1 MNNPIKFKYNGKLY
15 NPKDPEK
22 KLKQLG
28 ITWNDVE
35 LIQNSTKQ
43 QEQIEYADPN
53 RLFYFINR
61 KTGYSYSSIYPTFD
75 REDYEPITYDELKRL
90 WKKD

>member
-1 MNNPIKFKYNGKLY
+1 MIIFKYNDRTYKVQHLK
-15 NPKDPEK
+15 N
-22 KLKQLG
+22 KLKKLG
-28 ITWNDVE
+28 ITEQDIE
-35 LIQNSTKQ
+35 ILPEQE
-43 QEQIEYADPN
+43 EQIEYADPN